1 MNRLKIIFLESSLDF
16 YDLFSMLIIL
26 FIRAY
31 TENNLITLVIV
42 KQFCNNF
49 IVSFFLIKLLSLRLS
64 LNKQLNYKVY
74 MLT

>member
-1 MNRLKIIFLESSLDF
+1 MNRLKIIFLERGLDF

-26 FIRAY
+26 FIRAD

-49 IVSFFLIKLLSLRLS
+49 IVSFFLI
-64 LNKQLNYKVY
+64 NY
-74 MLT
+74 